1 MTRRVAQILKEKN
14 IGLETF
20 LEPIKSLGFS
30 LGVNSKYTPD
40 DEQYIAN
47 LLECG
52 KDKELAIFYH
62 SICKKEDEIKRLQKE
77 ILSIRKSIDSIQ
89 INFPIRNVPIEE
101 LNQFE
106 KIILFKKL
114 LQEIK
119 KEYSELFEQI
129 FFPPQIEYSIENLR
143 TLYGWK
149 ESYNRIDN
157 ILQYRLSE
165 QGLSNIEKRMFFY
178 MLIEKDSS
186 GNMRR
191 RKMFF
196 LDFPK
201 QFHVYSDDNFEKLTK
216 WYHSL
221 SRNIRV
227 SAVRPDYSDIDEE
240 TAIMSML
247 KDGYGDSIGF

>member
-1 MTRRVAQILKEKN
+1 M
-14 IGLETF
+14 
-20 LEPIKSLGFS
+20 
-30 LGVNSKYTPD
+30 
-40 DEQYIAN
+40 
-47 LLECG
+47 
-52 KDKELAIFYH
+52 
-62 SICKKEDEIKRLQKE
+62 
-77 ILSIRKSIDSIQ
+77 
-89 INFPIRNVPIEE
+89 
-101 LNQFE
+101 
-106 KIILFKKL
+106 
-114 LQEIK
+114 
-119 KEYSELFEQI
+119 FEQI
-129 FFPPQIEYSIENLR
+129 FCTPQIEYSIENLQ

-149 ESYNRIDN
+149 ESYDRIDN
-157 ILQYRLSE
+157 ILQYGLSE

-178 MLIEKDSS
+178 MLIEKESS

-196 LDFPK
+196 FDFPK